1 MGDNSAIQ
9 WTDATWNPT
18 TGCTKISQG
27 CKNCYAE
34 TLSKRLKRMKL
45 KKYKNEFKYTQHE
58 ADVELP
64 LKWKK
69 SRKIFVNS
77 MSDLFHEDAEMEFV
91 GRCFFTMVKADWHIY
106 QVLTKRPG
114 KMAEFSNMF
123 SKYFG
128 FPIPNHIWMGTSI
141 ENNDTTW
148 RIKEVNKV
156 KCSTRFISFEPL
168 LEKINKVDLKGIDW
182 AIIGGESGFHFRS
195 VEKEWIQDLIKQSQ
209 KQKVKVFFKQWGGIR
224 PKSGGRTI
232 NGRTYDGYPKK
243 KPMKLIHIKKMHTAQ
258 KIDKIRNIEK
268 VQTLKISKNQ
278 KQITP
283 MSLNIARRKPP
294 NIPNKIRLNL

>member
-34 TLSKRLKRMKL
+34 TLSKRLKHMGL
-45 KKYKNEFKYTQHE
+45 KKYKNNFKFTQHE
-58 ADVELP
+58 SDVELP
-64 LKWKK
+64 LQWKK

-77 MSDLFHEDAEMEFV
+77 MSDLFHEEAEMEFV
-91 GRCFFTMVKADWHIY
+91 GRCFFTMVKANWHIY
-106 QVLTKRPG
+106 QILTKRPD
-114 KMAEFSNMF
+114 KMSEFSTMF

-148 RIKEVNKV
+148 RIKELKKV
-156 KCSTRFISFEPL
+156 KCSMRFISFEPL
-168 LEKINKVDLKGIDW
+168 LEKINKVNLTGIDW
-182 AIIGGESGFHFRS
+182 AIIGGESGFHYRP
-195 VEKEWIQDLIKQSQ
+195 VDGAWIKDLINQCK

-232 NGRTYDGYPKK
+232 NGRTYDGYPKITLMKSIHVK
-243 KPMKLIHIKKMHTAQ
+243 KLNQVKKLENIQQVQSLMNSTKVKSSLIKEITVP
-258 KIDKIRNIEK
+258 IRVKSRIK
-268 VQTLKISKNQ
+268 RKN
-278 KQITP
+278 
-283 MSLNIARRKPP
+283 
-294 NIPNKIRLNL
+294 